1 MKKEPLDWIAIILVI
16 IGGLNLGL
24 VGLLNTDVINLI
36 LGSMPVLVTI
46 LNILIG
52 LAALYMI
59 YFVTKK

>member
-36 LGSMPVLVTI
+36 LGSMPVLVTL

>member
-1 MKKEPLDWIAIILVI
+1 MKKEPLDWIAIILVV

-36 LGSMPVLVTI
+36 LGSIPVLVTI